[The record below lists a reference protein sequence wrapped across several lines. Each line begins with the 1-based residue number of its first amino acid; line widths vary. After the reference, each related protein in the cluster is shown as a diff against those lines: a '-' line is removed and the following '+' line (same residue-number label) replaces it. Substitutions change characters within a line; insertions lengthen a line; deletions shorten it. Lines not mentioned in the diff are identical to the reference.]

1 MKTKT
6 KNTIKIFLVVIIAS
20 LIPAFIFGKWGEAVI
35 FIISHTLIRQQFARQ
50 YHHIL
55 PEMCRTISGL
65 IVFFGITLIF
75 PFELSI
81 LSAIPINYLIGWVG
95 KTKADS
101 DYYENK
107 YEKLKAKCDKLQ
119 EQLADPKNVML
130 KKCELAKL
138 SGRDTKIA
146 LMYYCE
152 RKTPKDIWLWLC
164 NEMPEKE
171 IEWDSVY
178 QILWRIGKKIK
189 NIENVEDL

>member
-20 LIPAFIFGKWGEAVI
+20 LIPALIFEKWGEAVI
-35 FIISHTLIRQQFARQ
+35 FLVAHTLIRPQFARQ

-55 PEMCRTISGL
+55 PEICRTISGL
-65 IVFFGITLIF
+65 VVFFGITLIL
-75 PFELSI
+75 PFELSV

-95 KTKADS
+95 KTKAES

-107 YEKLKAKCDKLQ
+107 YEKLKVKCEKLQ
-119 EQLADPKNVML
+119 EQLEDPKFDLL
-130 KKCELAKL
+130 KKCEIAKL
-138 SGRDTKIA
+138 SDRDTKIA

-152 RKTPKDIWLWLC
+152 RKTPKDIWLYLC
-164 NEMPEKE
+164 EQDST
-171 IEWDSVY
+171 IAWDSVY

-189 NIENVEDL
+189 NIENKN